1 MIAAALFPSW
11 EVSAAAQ
18 DTVDFRYSPPEW
30 QTAICLP
37 DDSQKS
43 LVDKSGELLYHYKG
57 GPGREFGTRIAVEV
71 VSNAV
76 WQTQTLYSPRVP
88 IVQTHRAADGL
99 QIVEEAFAVTDP
111 MPGGPSEQQ
120 AGPPRNDL
128 ILVRITNTGAV
139 ARSLSPRLI
148 VDTTL
153 DYRRLGETGVVV
165 NGHETI
171 SASLKMTGPVEE
183 NKSRRAIQL
192 ESLAVAPGKSAE
204 FFVLYSGGGTI
215 VLSPSTLEQAVAAR
229 EHAVAYWKK
238 RRCRGGG
245 SRFPMPGFRRCW
257 IPPSATSGRR
267 AKSRMG

>member
-1 MIAAALFPSW
+1 MSLAWRSPLAPPFWGMDAGNMVVFYDEMSINTGWQFPIMAIFATTLVPSC
-11 EVSAAAQ
+11 EFSVAAQ

-37 DDSQKS
+37 DDPQKS
-43 LVDKSGELLYHYKG
+43 LVEKSGELLYHYNKAG
-57 GPGREFGTRIAVEV
+57 RGREFGTRIAVEV

-88 IVQTHRAADGL
+88 IVQTHRAAEGL

-111 MPGGPSEQQ
+111 NVRAEARPSLAEP

-128 ILVRITNTGAV
+128 ILVRVTNTGAV
-139 ARSLSPRLI
+139 ARTLSPRLI

-153 DYRRLGETGVVV
+153 DYRWLDGTRVVI

-171 SASLKMTGPVEE
+171 SASLKMMGPVEE

-192 ESLAVAPGKSAE
+192 ESLAVRSE
-204 FFVLYSGGGTI
+204 EDTSEL
-215 VLSPSTLEQAVAAR
+215 QALR
-229 EHAVAYWKK
+229 Q
-238 RRCRGGG
+238 
-245 SRFPMPGFRRCW
+245 
-257 IPPSATSGRR
+257 
-267 AKSRMG
+267 

>member
-1 MIAAALFPSW
+1 MSLALCFPLASPLW
-11 EVSAAAQ
+11 GMDVGNMVVFYDEMSINTGWQFPIMAIFATTLVPSCEFSVAAQ

-37 DDSQKS
+37 DDPQKS

-71 VSNAV
+71 VSIAV

-111 MPGGPSEQQ
+111 IPGRPAENQ

-128 ILVRITNTGAV
+128 ILVRVTNTGAV
-139 ARSLSPRLI
+139 ARTLSPRLI

-153 DYRRLGETGVVV
+153 AYRRLGDTGVVV
-165 NGHETI
+165 NGHEII

-192 ESLAVAPGKSAE
+192 ESLAGAPGE
-204 FFVLYSGGGTI
+204 
-215 VLSPSTLEQAVAAR
+215 AA
-229 EHAVAYWKK
+229 
-238 RRCRGGG
+238 
-245 SRFPMPGFRRCW
+245 
-257 IPPSATSGRR
+257 
-267 AKSRMG
+267 